1 MRVIAIGDRGIKVE
15 LAKNYS
21 PQLNQKIRS
30 ICRLL
35 ELERLVGIIEWIPTY
50 TGVTVYYE
58 PMQISFQA
66 LSKYL
71 EELVIKSENGLTGKG
86 RVVTIPV
93 VYGGRFGPD
102 LTEVANFHQMTEGEI
117 VNIHTR
123 NTYLVYMIGFTPG
136 FPYLGGLDEA
146 IATPRK
152 ATPRTFVPAGS
163 VGIGGNQTG
172 IYSMDTPGGWQI
184 IGRTPLQL
192 FSPNKKNPTLL
203 RAGDQIRFRSISE
216 SEYDRIKE
224 ERRVG
229 DLYEN

>member
-66 LSKYL
+66 LSEYL

-102 LTEVANFHQMTEGEI
+102 LTEVANFHQMTEEEI

-152 ATPRTFVPAGS
+152 ATPRTLVPAGS

-184 IGRTPLQL
+184 IGITSLQL
-192 FSPNKKNPTLL
+192 FSPNKKIQRYFGLV
-203 RAGDQIRFRSISE
+203 IRSVFEAFQKVSMT
-216 SEYDRIKE
+216 
-224 ERRVG
+224 G
-229 DLYEN
+229 